1 MFKIT
6 DVLSLGEDY
15 TVSDSQGNEIT
26 KIQVIPL
33 TEIMAASLGPYTED
47 FGSVQNYL
55 EKSIATFTGLNDID
69 PTRVLWYATTEDE
82 VALSELIEYAT
93 KHGYDRIILEH
104 LDELE

>member
-1 MFKIT
+1 MYKIT

-15 TVSDSQGNEIT
+15 TVSDSEGNVLS

-33 TEIMAASLGPYTED
+33 TELMSASLGPYTEA
-47 FGSVQNYL
+47 FGSVESYL
-55 EKSIATFTGLNDID
+55 EKSIATFTGLDDID

-82 VALSELIEYAT
+82 VALSDLIEYAT